1 MMESLKLVLDLALLG
16 DATNQ
21 NYTVITFGLSSA
33 LFGLLIV
40 ILDYCTSKSTDRNSY
55 LKLSYTGFKGIGVF
69 FMWGIGAGIAGM
81 VGAAADIFEI
91 SRTASVFVGAG
102 WPVVLPRLLA
112 SANQELSPEK
122 VPTE

>member
-1 MMESLKLVLDLALLG
+1 METIILALDLAFLG
-16 DATNQ
+16 AAKDVS
-21 NYTVITFGLSSA
+21 YSVVTFGIA
-33 LFGLLIV
+33 AAIFGLLIV
-40 ILDYCTSKSTDRNSY
+40 ILDFCTSKATSKNSL
-55 LKLSYTGFKGIGVF
+55 LKLSYSGKTGFFVFLLWGV
-69 FMWGIGAGIAGM
+69 GAGIAGL

-112 SANQELSPEK
+112 SANQELSRER

>member
-1 MMESLKLVLDLALLG
+1 MDSFKLVLDLALLG

-21 NYTVITFGLSSA
+21 SYTVITFGLASA

-40 ILDYCTSKSTDRNSY
+40 ILDFCTSKSTEKNSY

-69 FMWGIGAGIAGM
+69 LMWGIGAGIAGM

-102 WPVVLPRLLA
+102 WPVVLPRLLVKNYLQKK
-112 SANQELSPEK
+112 SLRSK
-122 VPTE
+122 SC

>member
-1 MMESLKLVLDLALLG
+1 METIKLALDLALLG
-16 DATNQ
+16 ETSHQ
-21 NYTVITFGLSSA
+21 NYTVITFGLASA

-40 ILDYCTSKSTDRNSY
+40 ILDFCTTKSLDKNSY
-55 LKLSYTGFKGIGVF
+55 LKLSYTGLKGIGVF
-69 FMWGIGAGIAGM
+69 FMWGMGAGIAGM

-91 SRTASVFVGAG
+91 SRTACVFVGAG

-112 SANQELSPEK
+112 SANQELSSEK